1 MIWQCGKF
9 EFEVSADKPLVMGI
23 CNVTPDSFSDGGE
36 HAAADEAV
44 AYAHELLEAGA
55 GIIDVGGESTRPG
68 SAEVSPAEE
77 AARVLPVVEALAAD
91 GVPVSVDTRHAE
103 VARAALDAGACVI
116 NDVSGFR
123 NAAMRE
129 ALAASDAGAVVM
141 HMRGEPKT
149 MQADP
154 VYADV
159 VAEVEGELLAAA
171 AALEG
176 LGVARSRIS
185 LDPGVGFGKTHAHN
199 RVLLEATPRLAA
211 HGYPLMVAVSR
222 KSYIGH
228 VTGIEA
234 PKGRD
239 AASALCAA
247 AACADGA
254 TLARVHD
261 VAATVAALH
270 DSRRA
275 LVALGSNI
283 GDGRAALDEAV
294 ERLGRVSG
302 IWVVRVSPY
311 VESEPAYVLD
321 QPVFTNAVCLVQTTL
336 APRELL
342 AALQGIEDAMGRVR
356 VQRMGPRTIDLDIL
370 DYAGVVCDE
379 PDLTLPHPRIL
390 ERDFVVKPLLAMCGA
405 YALADGTAVHADDV
419 RVGCVTRVLDSADFK
434 LFGIF
439 C

>member
-9 EFEVSADKPLVMGI
+9 NFEVSAEHPLVMGI

-36 HAAADEAV
+36 HVGAAEAV
-44 AYAHELLEAGA
+44 AYAHELIAAGA

-77 AARVLPVVEALAAD
+77 LARVLPVVEVLVGE
-91 GVPVSVDTRHAE
+91 GVPVSVDTRHAD
-103 VARAALDAGACVI
+103 VARACLEAGACVI

-123 NAAMRE
+123 DPAMRE

-159 VAEVEGELLAAA
+159 VAEVEGELLDAA
-171 AALEG
+171 AALEA
-176 LGVARSRIS
+176 LGVARARIC
-185 LDPGVGFGKTHAHN
+185 LDPGIGFGKTHVHN
-199 RVLLEATPRLAA
+199 RALLEATPRLAA

-228 VTGIEA
+228 VTGIDA
-234 PKGRD
+234 PKERD

-254 TLARVHD
+254 STARVHD
-261 VAATVAALH
+261 VAGTVAALR

-294 ERLGRVSG
+294 ERLGQEGG

-321 QPVFTNAVCLVQTTL
+321 QPAFTNAVCLVQTTL
-336 APRELL
+336 SPRELL
-342 AALQGIEDAMGRVR
+342 AALQGVENAMGRVR
-356 VQRMGPRTIDLDIL
+356 EQRMGPRTIDLDIL
-370 DYAGVVCDE
+370 DYEGVVCDDA
-379 PDLTLPHPRIL
+379 DLVLPHPRIL
-390 ERDFVVKPLLAMCGA
+390 ERDFVVRPLLALCGSYTLA
-405 YALADGTAVHADDV
+405 GGAAVSADGV
-419 RVGCVTRVLDSADFK
+419 RVGCVTRILDSV
-434 LFGIF
+434 L
-439 C
+439 